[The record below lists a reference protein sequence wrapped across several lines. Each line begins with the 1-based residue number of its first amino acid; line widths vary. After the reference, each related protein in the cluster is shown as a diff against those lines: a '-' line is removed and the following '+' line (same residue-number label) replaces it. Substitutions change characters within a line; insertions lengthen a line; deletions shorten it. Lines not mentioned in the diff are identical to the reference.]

1 MNPSRGLSSAPATPL
16 LLGDT
21 RAMLVYPCSGTK
33 AHQPPTASAAA
44 TAPWEGGFLRGSD
57 TCRGP
62 TSPLTSSPWVE
73 RGLGANSPCFGL
85 CSDLVCF

>member
-44 TAPWEGGFLRGSD
+44 TAPWEGGVPSGVRHMPRTDF
-57 TCRGP
+57 
-62 TSPLTSSPWVE
+62 PLDIIA
-73 RGLGANSPCFGL
+73 LGGEGAWRQFPVFWPL
-85 CSDLVCF
+85 Q